1 MTRGYSG
8 SGPVGLA
15 ATLQAM
21 LAAYSYL
28 GRRIWRAGR

>member
-1 MTRGYSG
+1 MTRVYGG
-8 SGPVGLA
+8 SGLVGLA
-15 ATLQAM
+15 ATLQAV